1 MIVYIKIFFVK
12 FLLNSLVDHKM
23 RRTILQKKSILL
35 FCDME
40 NRNKEFALKRIKRAE
55 INS

>member
-23 RRTILQKKSILL
+23 RRTILQK
-35 FCDME
+35 
-40 NRNKEFALKRIKRAE
+40 
-55 INS
+55 INIIVFYCFVIWRTETKNLH